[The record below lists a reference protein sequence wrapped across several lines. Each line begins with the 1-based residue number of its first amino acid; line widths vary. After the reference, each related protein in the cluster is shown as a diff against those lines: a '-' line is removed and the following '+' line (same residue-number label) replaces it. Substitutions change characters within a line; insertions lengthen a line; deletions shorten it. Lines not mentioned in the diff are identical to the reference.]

1 LARWLA
7 TAAATALAAASLLTG
22 TATAA
27 PAGNTTAAPVASVA
41 LSSEAVASGAAAV
54 PTAPK
59 YFLGTGYGPW
69 NIAVEAAWNTAY
81 GAAANEGYAA
91 AGCKRSAGPAGNELS
106 PGYYQVLV
114 EIYCVPPPPPGSGQI
129 VGVHS
134 GKCVDVKG
142 ANTKDG
148 TPIQL
153 YTCNGTAAQS
163 WKLYPDGTLRALGK
177 CMDVQYART
186 ANGSLLGLNTCHGAG
201 NQQWEKLPG
210 GLLRS
215 VHSGRCLDALGWSTA
230 NGARLG
236 IWDCTPH
243 HTNQQWQGPGLG
255 T

>member
-1 LARWLA
+1 MRLSRWLA
-7 TAAATALAAASLLTG
+7 TAAATALAAASLFTG

-27 PAGNTTAAPVASVA
+27 PAAAPAA
-41 LSSEAVASGAAAV
+41 TAPAVSAAAA

-59 YFLGTGYGPW
+59 YFVGAGYGPW
-69 NIAVEAAWNTAY
+69 NIAVDAAWSTAY
-81 GAAANEGYAA
+81 GSAANEGYPS
-91 AGCKRSAGPAGNELS
+91 AGCRRTAGPAGHELS

-142 ANTKDG
+142 ANTQDG

-153 YTCNGTAAQS
+153 YSCNGTSAQA

-177 CMDVQYART
+177 CMDVQYAKT
-186 ANGSLLGLNTCHGAG
+186 ANGSLIGLNTCHCAA
-201 NQQWEKLPG
+201 NQQWEKLPD

-215 VHSGRCLDALGWSTA
+215 VHSGRCLDALGWQTG

-243 HTNQQWQGPGLG
+243 HTNQQWKGPGLG